1 MRLHALYA
9 GMFLAGI
16 VLGNSGTA
24 WTDDASTN
32 PGNSSSKVL
41 EETTQDL
48 VIDHYAQES
57 VRESFELAAVDY
69 CYRGSTVDPR
79 TGETVDL
86 YTMCTD
92 DVIKGNM
99 DLA

>member
-9 GMFLAGI
+9 GMFLVGI
-16 VLGNSGTA
+16 ILGNSGNA
-24 WTDDASTN
+24 WADDMFTKL
-32 PGNSSSKVL
+32 GNSGSKVP
-41 EETTQDL
+41 D
-48 VIDHYAQES
+48 AQEN
-57 VRESFELAAVDY
+57 VREYFELAAVDY

-86 YTMCTD
+86 YTLCTD

>member
-1 MRLHALYA
+1 MRLHTLYA
-9 GMFLAGI
+9 RMFLAGI
-16 VLGNSGTA
+16 ILGNSGTA
-24 WTDDASTN
+24 WTDSTSSR
-32 PGNSSSKVL
+32 GNSGSKAA
-41 EETTQDL
+41 EETTQDMA
-48 VIDHYAQES
+48 IDDYAQQS

-86 YTMCTD
+86 YTLCTD

>member
-16 VLGNSGTA
+16 VLGNSGNA
-24 WTDDASTN
+24 WTDHTSSR
-32 PGNSSSKVL
+32 GNSSSKVP
-41 EETTQDL
+41 D
-48 VIDHYAQES
+48 AQEH

>member
-1 MRLHALYA
+1 
-9 GMFLAGI
+9 MFLAGI

-24 WTDDASTN
+24 WTDNTSSR
-32 PGNSSSKVL
+32 GNSGSKAA
-41 EETTQDL
+41 EETTQDM
-48 VIDHYAQES
+48 VIDDYAQES

-86 YTMCTD
+86 YTLCSD

>member
-24 WTDDASTN
+24 WTDNRSSR
-32 PGNSSSKVL
+32 GNSGSKAA
-41 EETTQDL
+41 EETTPDMA
-48 VIDHYAQES
+48 IDDYAQES

-86 YTMCTD
+86 YTLCTD